1 MKGKERKK
9 FVGLLAVGLLALG
22 LLAGCGEDSST
33 AEPMADEQHLAAQQA
48 LTGEAIGKTDVGFDV
63 TTGEMLAQINTYM
76 AAFDD
81 SLPRYEGEI
90 EPCDDSV
97 TESHELPLTNQTSM
111 LVYENKMDDGTKKV
125 ANWCFVIQNPATEE
139 DWALVEDYFLAA
151 SYCVD
156 RNRPGN
162 LWQALEVP
170 KMLNEHTNAIICNSI
185 YYEYY
190 FDEGVQMVSIGYSK
204 SNEEYA
210 AEPGVVVPLGPV
222 DIVGY

>member
-22 LLAGCGEDSST
+22 LLAGCGEASST

-63 TTGEMLAQINTYM
+63 TTGDMLAQINTYM

-90 EPCDDSV
+90 EPCDDLEI
-97 TESHELPLTNQTSM
+97 ESHDFPLTERVTLQM
-111 LVYENKMDDGTKKV
+111 YEMAAEDGTKKV
-125 ANWCFVIQNPATEE
+125 SDCSLIIQNPATEE

-170 KMLNEHTNAIICNSI
+170 KMLNEHTNAISCNGI

-190 FDEGVQMVSIGYSK
+190 FDEGTQVVGFSRK
-204 SNEEYA
+204 RNDE
-210 AEPGVVVPLGPV
+210 AEPGVVVPLGQ
-222 DIVGY
+222 IEGLGY

>member
-9 FVGLLAVGLLALG
+9 FVGLLVVGLLALG
-22 LLAGCGEDSST
+22 LLAGCGEASST

-48 LTGEAIGKTDVGFDV
+48 LTGEAIGKTDEGFDV
-63 TTGEMLAQINTYM
+63 TIGEMLAQINTYM

-90 EPCDDSV
+90 EPCDDFEI
-97 TESHELPLTNQTSM
+97 ESHEFPLTNQTSM
-111 LVYENKMDDGTKKV
+111 LVYEHKMDDGAKKV
-125 ANWCFVIQNPATEE
+125 SNWCFVIQNPATEE

-190 FDEGVQMVSIGYSK
+190 FDEETQLIGISYRK
-204 SNEEYA
+204 SNEERA
-210 AEPGVVVPLGPV
+210 GEPGVIVPLGQV
-222 DIVGY
+222 EGVGY